1 MQNRRIKS
9 IHIIM
14 ILLTVITI
22 IALTFVGIL
31 GALYINEKNEVVLL
45 QNENKKLQEQLSIP
59 VFSVE
64 EVDGS
69 VVISEEKGD
78 STKIEQNDVANENSY
93 NQNVSDDEIG
103 QVLNMQEEISAET
116 NILNN
121 NGSEENRFN
130 QGEEYIAENSSTE
143 VVDNAEIQ
151 ELLMAKENE
160 IENSIKEK
168 MKELVAGSDGSPL
181 KMLRSFFPEN
191 LIYYDNQE
199 YVFEPVL
206 ESAKKHN
213 LISENFV
220 ETDSGEMQYVENGVV
235 TSHKG
240 IDVSK
245 YQGNID
251 WNAVKSDGVE
261 YAFIRLGLR
270 GYESG
275 KIVTDEYF
283 LQNIEGANSAS
294 VDAGVYFFTQ
304 AINVEEAREEAKFV
318 IDAIAD
324 YDISCPVVFDVEM
337 ITTGNGRANNLSKEE
352 RTDICIAFCE
362 EIKQAGYT
370 PMIYGN
376 VKCFTK
382 MVDMSRLED
391 YEKWYAFYD
400 DYMYFP
406 YEVSCWQYTEKG
418 RVNGIKGDVDLN
430 ISYKLW

>member
-1 MQNRRIKS
+1 MQKRRINTTQV
-9 IHIIM
+9 IM
-14 ILLTVITI
+14 ILLVILTI
-22 IALTFVGIL
+22 TAFTLTGVL
-31 GALYINEKNEVVLL
+31 GALYVKEKNEVALL
-45 QNENKKLQEQLSIP
+45 QSENKKLEDQLAIP
-59 VFSVE
+59 VISVSEKENSELVFE
-64 EVDGS
+64 ENNGIVENTETEYINQTEETNVDGIDNVS
-69 VVISEEKGD
+69 STDVNSTEYIDSEEID
-78 STKIEQNDVANENSY
+78 Q
-93 NQNVSDDEIG
+93 
-103 QVLNMQEEISAET
+103 
-116 NILNN
+116 
-121 NGSEENRFN
+121 
-130 QGEEYIAENSSTE
+130 
-143 VVDNAEIQ
+143 
-151 ELLMAKENE
+151 LLMAKENE
-160 IENSIKEK
+160 IEKSIKEK
-168 MKELVAGSDGSPL
+168 MKEMVAGEDGSPL

-191 LIYYDNQE
+191 LIYSDNNE

-206 ESAKKHN
+206 ENVKKHN
-213 LISENFV
+213 LIAENFV
-220 ETDSGEMQYVENGVV
+220 KTENGEMQYVENGTV

-251 WNAVKSDGVE
+251 WNAVKADGVE

-283 LQNIEGANSAS
+283 QQNIEGANSAD
-294 VDAGVYFFTQ
+294 VKAGVYFFTQ
-304 AINVEEAREEAKFV
+304 AINVEEAKEEAQFV
-318 IDAIAD
+318 IDAIAQ
-324 YDISCPVVFDVEM
+324 YDIECPIVFDVEM

-352 RTDICIAFCE
+352 RTEICIAFCE
-362 EIKQAGYT
+362 EIKQAGYI

-418 RVNGIKGDVDLN
+418 KVNGIKGDVDLN
-430 ISYKLW
+430 ISYKMW